1 MMRLFGCSCLVALL
15 AGCATTRIV
24 TIQTR
29 PDADISVD
37 GLAAGP
43 GTVTQKLTWKN
54 SKDVHHVTA
63 TRLGYKDTSADLPR
77 DFARDTLLLELP
89 QQSRLVTLAIE
100 PAPAL
105 VSIDGQ
111 PVSDRPVD
119 RLTQELPFTVDK
131 DGKWTTHTITAT
143 RPGFEPAKTT
153 FKWDDASQ
161 IYTLTLEP
169 MKKNLS
175 IKTQPSGAKIYIDGK
190 LAGESPLRLKAIPF
204 AMDLKTNQWIPKKVD
219 VAKPGYPPIAQTIS
233 WDNGKTDY
241 TIDLTAKSK
250 AVHIVTDPPNAT
262 VTLADGR
269 TLEHD
274 ASGAAIG
281 TLSFP
286 PIDDK
291 GTLRTY
297 ELTIEKK
304 TQASEWYPVKLN
316 IAWDE
321 GKSDY
326 SVRLKEI
333 LTRPVTMVIPDP
345 QRGDGGWRLVPRQE
359 TTLAMKDVTE
369 GPSHVS
375 PSRLVSAA
383 DGETIGSLSVSPDG
397 STLLYS
403 VILSDAKEDF
413 RSQLRSSG
421 TSGSGGESQLTDGKS
436 LELMP
441 TYSPDGGQ
449 IIFSSNRAGR
459 MSIWSMS
466 ATGLPGMTQLTLGD
480 TTDLWPSIDAG
491 PKARL
496 YYERLA
502 DTRPDARLYMTRV
515 GTTIR
520 TDLTS
525 LGGMQP
531 RVSPKGNEI
540 LFTHQNPRTGKRDI
554 YRMSDSGGS
563 AENLT
568 NTPDVDEAD
577 PVWNRDG
584 TKIAFASDRGMT
596 ADKHHNFDIW
606 VLDLTRPE
614 QPAQITTNGSWDD
627 SPAWDPAGKALY
639 FRSNR
644 GGQWGIWR
652 IGIKN

>member
-1 MMRLFGCSCLVALL
+1 MLL
-15 AGCATTRIV
+15 
-24 TIQTR
+24 
-29 PDADISVD
+29 
-37 GLAAGP
+37 
-43 GTVTQKLTWKN
+43 KLTEQ
-54 SKDVHHVTA
+54 SK
-63 TRLGYKDTSADLPR
+63 
-77 DFARDTLLLELP
+77 
-89 QQSRLVTLAIE
+89 LVTFSIE

-105 VSIDGQ
+105 VSIDAK
-111 PVSDRPVD
+111 PVSDRPID
-119 RLTQELPFTVDK
+119 HFTQELPFTIDK
-131 DGKWTTHTITAT
+131 DGKWTTHTVTAVRPSFDPATAT
-143 RPGFEPAKTT
+143 I
-153 FKWDDASQ
+153 KWDDPTP
-161 IYTLTLEP
+161 IYTLTLAP
-169 MKKNLS
+169 MKKDLS
-175 IKTQPSGAKIYIDGK
+175 IQTQPSGAKVYIDGK
-190 LAGESPLRLKAIPF
+190 LAGESPVHLKAVPF
-204 AMDLKTNQWIPKKVD
+204 ATDLKTNQWIPKKVD
-219 VAKPGYPPIAQTIS
+219 VVKPGYPPVDQTIS
-233 WDNGKTDY
+233 WDNGKNDY

-250 AVHIVTDPPNAT
+250 AVRIVTDPPNAA

-286 PIDDK
+286 PVDDK

-297 ELTIEKK
+297 DATIVKK
-304 TQASEWYPVKLN
+304 TDASEWYPVKLK
-316 IAWDE
+316 IAWDD

-326 SVRLKEI
+326 SVQLKEI
-333 LTRPVTMVIPDP
+333 LTRPVTMVLPDP
-345 QRGDGGWRLVPRQE
+345 QRGDSGWRLVPKQI

-369 GPSHVS
+369 GPSRVS
-375 PSRLVSAA
+375 PSRLVSAP
-383 DGETIGSLSVSPDG
+383 DGETIGSLAVSPDG

-403 VILSDAKEDF
+403 VIVASAADDF

-441 TYSPDGGQ
+441 TWSPDGGQ

-502 DTRPDARLYMTRV
+502 DTRPDSRLYMTRV

-525 LGGMQP
+525 LSGMQP

-540 LFTHQNPRTGKRDI
+540 LFTHRNPRTGNRDI
-554 YRMSDSGGS
+554 YRMGDNGGS

-568 NTPDVDEAD
+568 NTPDVDETD

-596 ADKHHNFDIW
+596 SDKHHNFDIW
-606 VLDLTRPE
+606 VLDLTKPE
-614 QPAQITTNGSWDD
+614 QPMQITTNGSWDD
-627 SPAWDPAGKALY
+627 SPAWDPNGLAIY

-652 IGIKN
+652 IEVK